1 MELQNNNLLTLI
13 MRRTLYI
20 LLFTVS
26 AAMVATG
33 CRDFDP
39 ILPFDAPKYV
49 SSNAQTVTCVPDGR
63 SGYSVTEVRFSIC
76 DVSTEKGEQI
86 EYGQVELNAEDNCW
100 ENSWC
105 RIWQEGRNIK
115 VSFSENTSESLTRE
129 ISVYYTPDDPDLF
142 DWGVH
147 MTQLPY
153 GMTEEEYLQW
163 SDSL

>member
-1 MELQNNNLLTLI
+1 MK
-13 MRRTLYI
+13 RTLYI

-26 AAMVATG
+26 AAMAATG

-49 SSNAQTVTCVPDGR
+49 SSNAQTVT
-63 SGYSVTEVRFSIC
+63 
-76 DVSTEKGEQI
+76 
-86 EYGQVELNAEDNCW
+86 
-100 ENSWC
+100 
-105 RIWQEGRNIK
+105 GRNIK

-163 SDSL
+163 LDSL